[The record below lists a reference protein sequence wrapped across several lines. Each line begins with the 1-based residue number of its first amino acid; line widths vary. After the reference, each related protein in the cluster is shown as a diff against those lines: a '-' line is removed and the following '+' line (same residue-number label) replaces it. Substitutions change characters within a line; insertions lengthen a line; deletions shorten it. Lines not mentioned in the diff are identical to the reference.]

1 MTEQAVPI
9 PQPWDGFPRHLEI
22 DADGVFVWKIDL
34 PSYFNLN
41 PVERALPITWDMLE
55 EATDELKQLAETPA
69 EKEARRMFYE
79 GHEQQLATTEP
90 KGPVIR
96 TTYGMVEIAS
106 DPVYHHPTVED
117 YAAYFEWAKWNQT
130 GDGHGNYFTPTFDD
144 WMQMMYPANYRHGRE
159 LQ

>member
-1 MTEQAVPI
+1 MT
-9 PQPWDGFPRHLEI
+9 DGPEPYTMHDLVAKELELARSAGAMS
-22 DADGVFVWKIDL
+22 DEYHEKWAAFLEK
-34 PSYFNLN
+34 
-41 PVERALPITWDMLE
+41 ALDILT
-55 EATDELKQLAETPA
+55 TGDELKRLAETPA
-69 EKEARRMFYE
+69 QKEARRMFYE